1 MRRNPSP
8 VDQLTQTLQ
17 HVRVPSFIVGS
28 NGVVTWAN
36 DAARATFGATEGR
49 PFGGIIA
56 PEDVGRARQQLD
68 RKLRGVAATDYDLDV
83 ITQGGVRRRAEIS
96 SVRIAGGDR
105 CHAVFGVVLPGRR
118 RLDVPRNAALT
129 PRQSE
134 VLALL
139 ADGLSTE
146 QIAAELQLSRE
157 TVRNHVRGMLRAL
170 GVHSRVEALAL
181 ARHAEPL
188 DA

>member
-1 MRRNPSP
+1 
-8 VDQLTQTLQ
+8 
-17 HVRVPSFIVGS
+17 
-28 NGVVTWAN
+28 VVTWAN

-49 PFGGIIA
+49 PFGGIIS
-56 PEDVGRARQQLD
+56 PEDVGRARQQLE
-68 RKLRGVAATDYDLDV
+68 RKLHGVATTDYFVDV
-83 ITQGGVRRRAEIS
+83 ITHAGVRRRAEIS
-96 SVRIAGGDR
+96 SVRIKGGDK
-105 CHAVFGVVLPGRR
+105 CHAVFGVVLPGER

-134 VLALL
+134 VLAML

-146 QIAAELQLSRE
+146 QIAAELKLSRE

-181 ARHAEPL
+181 ARRTGPP